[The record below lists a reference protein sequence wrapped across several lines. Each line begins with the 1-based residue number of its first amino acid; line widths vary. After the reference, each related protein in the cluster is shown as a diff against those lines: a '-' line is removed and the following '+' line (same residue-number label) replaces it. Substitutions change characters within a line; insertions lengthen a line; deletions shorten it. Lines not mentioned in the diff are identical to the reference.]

1 MTRRIAVAR
10 LWLEVNCFSPV
21 PTVLEDFQAKEW
33 LRGPETLT
41 TFAGTPTELGAVA
54 AFARAHPDWEV
65 HVLRCAAAEPGG
77 PMDDALFEQFL
88 DELTCDLRAQRWD
101 AVYLSLHGALA
112 TPSRPNP
119 DRDIIAAAR
128 DAVGRTPIG
137 VSFDMHGNF
146 GPEIVRLADVAA
158 GYKTLPH
165 LDMFDAAKRVLN
177 LLVET
182 VEGRIRPVGA
192 LARPGCILHSFN
204 MRTTDGPMKEIE
216 AIARAHAKAP
226 ILDVTPYGGF
236 PYADSPFTGASVMA
250 YADGDR
256 AAAQKAA
263 DAVAAEMKRLA
274 PEFGVV
280 RPDAKAGL
288 AQALALGKGP
298 VAVLE
303 SGDNTYSGGIA
314 DTTGLFA
321 ALVGMNPPA
330 RSVFA
335 YFHDPDLV
343 ARAHAA
349 GAGAALDASLGGRVA
364 PAYGP
369 PVPVRATVA
378 ALTDGVFVSDGPMQR
393 GITVRMGRSA
403 VLRVGRI
410 DVIVTERRQP
420 VNDVAFFALHGID
433 VRQVRLLCVKA
444 KNHFRAAFAPICAA
458 MIEVDTPGPA
468 GIDLSKLPYRFATR
482 AELPPVPSPQRGES
496 EGEGCAR

>member
-1 MTRRIAVAR
+1 MARRIAVAR
-10 LWLEVNCFSPV
+10 LWLEVNSFSPV
-21 PTVLEDFQAKEW
+21 PTVLADFEAKEW
-33 LRGPETLT
+33 LRGPGVLE

-54 AFARAHPDWEV
+54 DFAKKNPDWDV
-65 HVLRCAAAEPGG
+65 HILRCAAAEPGG
-77 PMDDALFEQFL
+77 PMDDALFVQFL
-88 DELTCDLRAQRWD
+88 SEVTADLKAERWD

-119 DRDIIAAAR
+119 DRDIIAATR
-128 DAVGRTPIG
+128 DAVGSAPIG

-146 GPEIVRLADVAA
+146 GPDIVRLADVAA

-165 LDMFDAAKRVLN
+165 LDMYDAAERVLG
-177 LLVET
+177 LLVAT

-192 LARPGCILHSFN
+192 LARPGRILHSFN

-216 AIARAHAKAP
+216 EIARAYTKAP

-236 PYADSPFTGASVMA
+236 PYADSPHTGASVMV

-256 AAAQKAA
+256 AAAQRTA

-280 RPDAKAGL
+280 RPDARAGL
-288 AQALALGKGP
+288 EQALAVGKGP

-321 ALVGMNPPA
+321 ALVEMNPTV

-343 ARAHAA
+343 ARAHQA
-349 GAGAALDASLGGRVA
+349 GVGASLDAALGGRVA
-364 PAYGP
+364 PAFGA
-369 PVPVRATVA
+369 PVSVRATVVK
-378 ALTDGVFVSDGPMQR
+378 LTDGVFVSDGPMQR
-393 GITVRMGRSA
+393 GITVRMGRTA
-403 VLRVGRI
+403 VLRVGQI
-410 DVIVTERRQP
+410 AVIVTERRQP
-420 VNDVAFFALHGID
+420 VNDLAYFDLHGID
-433 VRQVRLLCVKA
+433 VRQIRLLCVKA
-444 KNHFRAAFAPICAA
+444 KNHFRAAFAPVCAA

-468 GIDLSKLPYRFATR
+468 GIDLSKLPYKYAPR
-482 AELPPVPSPQRGES
+482 AELP
-496 EGEGCAR
+496 

>member
-1 MTRRIAVAR
+1 MTKRLAVAR
-10 LWLEVNCFSPV
+10 LWLEVNSFSPV
-21 PTVLEDFQAKEW
+21 PTVLEDFEAKEW
-33 LRGPETLT
+33 VRGADVLK

-54 AFARAHPDWEV
+54 AFAEAHPDWDV
-65 HVLRCAAAEPGG
+65 QMLRCAAAEPGG
-77 PMDDALFEQFL
+77 PMDDALFDRFL
-88 DELTCDLRAQRWD
+88 AEVTGDLKAGRWD

-119 DRDIIAAAR
+119 DRDFIADVR
-128 DAVGRTPIG
+128 GVVGKTPIG

-146 GPEIVRLADVAA
+146 GPDIVRLADVAA

-165 LDMFDAAKRVLN
+165 LDMYDAAERVLS
-177 LLVET
+177 LLVAT

-204 MRTTDGPMKEIE
+204 MRTTDGPMKKIE
-216 AIARAHAKAP
+216 AIARAHTKPP

-236 PYADSPFTGASVMA
+236 PYADSPVTGASVMV
-250 YADGDR
+250 YADGDA
-256 AAAQKAA
+256 AAAQRTA

-274 PEFGVV
+274 PEFDVV

-288 AQALALGKGP
+288 AQALAVGKGP

-321 ALVGMNPPA
+321 ALVEMNPPV

-335 YFHDPDLV
+335 YFHDPELV

-349 GAGAALDASLGGRVA
+349 GVGASLDAPLGGRVA
-364 PAYGP
+364 PVFGA
-369 PVPVRATVA
+369 PVRVQATVVT
-378 ALTDGVFVSDGPMQR
+378 LTDGVYVSDGPMQR
-393 GITVRMGRSA
+393 GITIRMGRTS
-403 VLRVGRI
+403 VLRTGQI

-420 VNDVAFFALHGID
+420 VNDVAYFTLHGID
-433 VRQVRLLCVKA
+433 VREVRLLCVKA

-458 MIEVDTPGPA
+458 VIEIDTPGPA
-468 GIDLSKLPYRFATR
+468 GIDLSKLPYKHAPR
-482 AELPPVPSPQRGES
+482 ADLP
-496 EGEGCAR
+496 

>member
-1 MTRRIAVAR
+1 MKRRIAVAR
-10 LWLEVNCFSPV
+10 LWLEVNSFSPV
-21 PTVLEDFQAKEW
+21 PTVLEDFEVKEW
-33 LRGPETLT
+33 VRGPGVLE

-54 AFARAHPDWEV
+54 DFAKKHPDWDV

-77 PMDDALFEQFL
+77 PMDDALFDQFL
-88 DELTCDLRAQRWD
+88 AEVVAGLKAQRWD

-112 TPSRPNP
+112 TPARPNP

-128 DAVGRTPIG
+128 EAVGSTPIG

-146 GPEIVRLADVAA
+146 GPDIVRLADVAA

-165 LDMFDAAKRVLN
+165 LDMYDAAERVLG
-177 LLVET
+177 LLVAT
-182 VEGRIRPVGA
+182 VEGRIKPVGA

-216 AIARAHAKAP
+216 EIARAHTKAP

-236 PYADSPFTGASVMA
+236 PYADSPHTGASVMV
-250 YADGDR
+250 YADGDK

-274 PEFGVV
+274 PEFGVI
-280 RPDAKAGL
+280 RPHARAGL
-288 AQALALGKGP
+288 EQALAVGRGP

-314 DTTGLFA
+314 DTTGRFA
-321 ALVGMNPPA
+321 ALAEMNPPV

-349 GAGAALDASLGGRVA
+349 GVGASLDAALGGRVA
-364 PAYGP
+364 PSFGA
-369 PVPVRATVA
+369 PVSIRAIVTK
-378 ALTDGVFVSDGPMQR
+378 LTDGVFVSDGPMQR

-403 VLRVGRI
+403 VLRAGQI
-410 DVIVTERRQP
+410 EVIVTERRQP
-420 VNDVAFFALHGID
+420 VNDLAYFALHGID
-433 VRQVRLLCVKA
+433 VREVRLLCVKA
-444 KNHFRAAFAPICAA
+444 KNHFRAAFAPVCAA
-458 MIEVDTPGPA
+458 MVEVDTPGPA
-468 GIDLSKLPYRFATR
+468 GIDLSKLPYKYAPR
-482 AELPPVPSPQRGES
+482 AELP
-496 EGEGCAR
+496 

>member
-1 MTRRIAVAR
+1 MKRIAVAR
-10 LWLEVNCFSPV
+10 LWLEVNSFSPV
-21 PTVLEDFQAKEW
+21 PTVLEDFEAKEW
-33 LRGPETLT
+33 LRGPETLKI
-41 TFAGTPTELGAVA
+41 FAGTPTELGAVA
-54 AFARAHPDWEV
+54 AFAKAHPDWDV

-77 PMDDALFEQFL
+77 PMDDALFDRFL
-88 DELTCDLRAQRWD
+88 AEVTGDLKGQTWD

-112 TPSRPNP
+112 TASRPVP
-119 DRDIIAAAR
+119 DRDLIAAVR
-128 DAVGRTPIG
+128 KVVGKTPVG

-165 LDMFDAAKRVLN
+165 LDMYDAAERVLS
-177 LLVET
+177 LLVAT
-182 VEGRIRPVGA
+182 VEGRIKPVGA

-216 AIARAHAKAP
+216 EIARAHTKAP

-236 PYADSPFTGASVMA
+236 PYADSPFTGASVMV

-256 AAAQKAA
+256 AAAQRAA
-263 DAVAAEMKRLA
+263 EAVAAEMKRLA

-288 AQALALGKGP
+288 EEAFAIGTGP

-321 ALVGMNPPA
+321 ALVAMNPPV

-349 GAGAALDASLGGRVA
+349 GAGATLDAAIGGRVA
-364 PAYGP
+364 PAFGT
-369 PVPVRATVA
+369 PVPVRVRVE

-403 VLRVGRI
+403 VLRTGQI

-420 VNDVAFFALHGID
+420 VNDLAYFALHGID

-444 KNHFRAAFAPICAA
+444 KNHFRAAFAPVCTAI
-458 MIEVDTPGPA
+458 IEVDTPGPA
-468 GIDLSKLPYRFATR
+468 GIDLSKLPYRYAAR
-482 AELPPVPSPQRGES
+482 ADLP
-496 EGEGCAR
+496 

>member
-1 MTRRIAVAR
+1 MRRIAVAR
-10 LWLEVNCFSPV
+10 LWLEVNSFSPV
-21 PTVLEDFQAKEW
+21 PTVLEDFAAKEW
-33 LRGPETLT
+33 LRGPDVLT

-54 AFARAHPDWEV
+54 AFAQAHPDWDV
-65 HVLRCAAAEPGG
+65 QVLRCAAAEPGG
-77 PMDDALFEQFL
+77 PMDDALYDRFVAEVVG
-88 DELTCDLRAQRWD
+88 DLKAGRWD

-112 TPSRPNP
+112 TPARPNP
-119 DRDIIAAAR
+119 DRDFIAAVRA
-128 DAVGRTPIG
+128 AVGPTPIG

-146 GPEIVRLADVAA
+146 GPDIVRLANVAA

-165 LDMFDAAKRVLN
+165 LDMFDAAERVLG
-177 LLVET
+177 LLAAT

-216 AIARAHAKAP
+216 AIARAQTKAP

-236 PYADSPFTGASVMA
+236 PYADSPFTGASVMV
-250 YADGDR
+250 YADGDA

-288 AQALALGKGP
+288 AQALAVGKGP

-321 ALVGMNPPA
+321 ALVEMSPPV

-335 YFHDPDLV
+335 YFHDPALV

-349 GAGAALDASLGGRVA
+349 GVGAALDVSLGGRVA
-364 PAYGP
+364 PVYGA
-369 PVPVRATVA
+369 PVRIAARVAT
-378 ALTDGVFVSDGPMQR
+378 LTDGVFVSDGPMQR

-403 VLRVGRI
+403 VLRVGNI
-410 DVIVTERRQP
+410 DVIITERRQP
-420 VNDVAFFALHGID
+420 VNDVAYFTLHGID
-433 VRQVRLLCVKA
+433 VRAVRLLCVKA
-444 KNHFRAAFAPICAA
+444 KNHFRAAFAPICAEV
-458 MIEVDTPGPA
+458 IEVDTPGPA
-468 GIDLSKLPYRFATR
+468 GIDLSKLPYRYAPR
-482 AELPPVPSPQRGES
+482 AELP
-496 EGEGCAR
+496 

>member
-1 MTRRIAVAR
+1 MARRIAVAR
-10 LWLEVNCFSPV
+10 LWLEVNSFSPV
-21 PTVLEDFQAKEW
+21 PTMLKDFEAKEW
-33 LRGPETLT
+33 FQGTEVLK

-54 AFARAHPDWEV
+54 AFAKAHPDWDV

-77 PMDDALFEQFL
+77 PMDDALFDRLLAEVIA
-88 DELTCDLRAQRWD
+88 DLKGQKWD

-112 TPSRPNP
+112 TPSRPMP
-119 DRDIIAAAR
+119 DRDLIAAVRAV
-128 DAVGRTPIG
+128 VGRTPVG

-165 LDMFDAAKRVLN
+165 LDMYETAERVLN
-177 LLVET
+177 LLIAT
-182 VEGRIRPVGA
+182 VEGRIKPVGA

-204 MRTTDGPMKEIE
+204 MRTTDGPMKELE
-216 AIARAHAKAP
+216 AIARAHTKAP

-236 PYADSPFTGASVMA
+236 PYADSPFTGASVMV
-250 YADGDR
+250 YADGNA

-280 RPDAKAGL
+280 RPDARAGL
-288 AQALALGKGP
+288 EQALAVGKGP

-321 ALVGMNPPA
+321 ALVKMNPPV

-343 ARAHAA
+343 MRAHEA
-349 GAGAALDASLGGRVA
+349 GVGTSLDASLGGRVA
-364 PAYGP
+364 PAFGA
-369 PVPVRATVA
+369 PVSVHATVA
-378 ALTDGVFVSDGPMQR
+378 KLTDGVFVSDGPMQR
-393 GITVRMGRSA
+393 GITVRMGRTA
-403 VLRVGRI
+403 VLRVGQVE
-410 DVIVTERRQP
+410 VIVTERRQP
-420 VNDVAFFALHGID
+420 VNDLAYIALHGID

-444 KNHFRAAFAPICAA
+444 KNHFRAAFTPVCAA
-458 MIEVDTPGPA
+458 IIEVDTPGPA
-468 GIDLSKLPYRFATR
+468 GIDLSKLPYKYAPR
-482 AELPPVPSPQRGES
+482 AELP
-496 EGEGCAR
+496 

>member
-1 MTRRIAVAR
+1 MARRIAVAR
-10 LWLEVNCFSPV
+10 LWLEVNSFSPV
-21 PTVLEDFQAKEW
+21 PTVLEDFAAKEW
-33 LRGPETLT
+33 LRGPETLK

-54 AFARAHPDWEV
+54 AFAKAHPDWEV

-77 PMDDALFEQFL
+77 PMDDALFDRFL
-88 DELTCDLRAQRWD
+88 AEVTGDLKKQKWD

-112 TPSRPNP
+112 TPSRPMP
-119 DRDIIAAAR
+119 DRDLVAAVR
-128 DAVGRTPIG
+128 AVVGTTPIG

-165 LDMFDAAKRVLN
+165 LDMDEAAARVLG
-177 LLVET
+177 LLVAT
-182 VEGRIRPVGA
+182 AEGRIKPVGA

-216 AIARAHAKAP
+216 AVARAHTQAP

-236 PYADSPFTGASVMA
+236 PYADSPVTGASVMV
-250 YADGDR
+250 YADGDA

-288 AQALALGKGP
+288 QQALAVGKGP

-314 DTTGLFA
+314 DTSGLFA
-321 ALVGMNPPA
+321 ALVAMNPPV

-335 YFHDPDLV
+335 YFHDPALV

-349 GAGAALDASLGGRVA
+349 GVGASLDAALGGRVA
-364 PAYGP
+364 PVFGA
-369 PVPVRATVA
+369 PVPVRATVVT
-378 ALTDGVFVSDGPMQR
+378 LTDGVFVSDGPMQR

-403 VLRVGRI
+403 VLRTGQI

-420 VNDVAFFALHGID
+420 VNDLAYFALHGID

-444 KNHFRAAFAPICAA
+444 KNHFRAAFAPVCAA
-458 MIEVDTPGPA
+458 VIEVDTPGPA
-468 GIDLSKLPYRFATR
+468 GIDLSKLPYKYAPR
-482 AELPPVPSPQRGES
+482 AELP
-496 EGEGCAR
+496 

>member
-1 MTRRIAVAR
+1 MKRIAVAR
-10 LWLEVNCFSPV
+10 LWLEVNSFSPV
-21 PTVLEDFQAKEW
+21 PTVLEDFEAKEW
-33 LRGPETLT
+33 LRGPETLKI
-41 TFAGTPTELGAVA
+41 FAGTPTELGAVA
-54 AFARAHPDWEV
+54 AFAKAHPDWDV

-77 PMDDALFEQFL
+77 PMDDALFDRFL
-88 DELTCDLRAQRWD
+88 AEVTGDLTGQTWD

-112 TPSRPNP
+112 TASRPVP
-119 DRDIIAAAR
+119 DRDLIAAVR
-128 DAVGRTPIG
+128 KVVGKTPVG

-165 LDMFDAAKRVLN
+165 LDMYDAAERVLS
-177 LLVET
+177 LLVAT
-182 VEGRIRPVGA
+182 VEGRIKPVGA

-216 AIARAHAKAP
+216 EIARAHTKAP

-236 PYADSPFTGASVMA
+236 PYADSPFTGASVMV

-256 AAAQKAA
+256 AAAQRAA
-263 DAVAAEMKRLA
+263 EAVAAEMKRLA

-288 AQALALGKGP
+288 EEAFAIGTGP

-321 ALVGMNPPA
+321 ALVAMNPPV

-349 GAGAALDASLGGRVA
+349 GAGATLDAAIGGRVA
-364 PAYGP
+364 PAFGT
-369 PVPVRATVA
+369 PVPVRVRVE

-403 VLRVGRI
+403 VLRTGQI

-420 VNDVAFFALHGID
+420 VNDLAYFALHGID

-444 KNHFRAAFAPICAA
+444 KNHFRAAFAPVCTAI
-458 MIEVDTPGPA
+458 IEVDTPGPA
-468 GIDLSKLPYRFATR
+468 GIDLSKLPYRYAAR
-482 AELPPVPSPQRGES
+482 ADLP
-496 EGEGCAR
+496 

>member
-1 MTRRIAVAR
+1 MARRIAVAR
-10 LWLEVNCFSPV
+10 LWLEVNSFSPV

-33 LRGPETLT
+33 LRGPDTLK

-54 AFARAHPDWEV
+54 AFAKAHPDWEV

-77 PMDDALFEQFL
+77 PMDDALFDEFL
-88 DELTCDLRAQRWD
+88 AEVTRDLKTGRWD

-119 DRDIIAAAR
+119 DRDFIAAVRAI
-128 DAVGRTPIG
+128 VGKTPVG

-146 GPEIVRLADVAA
+146 GPDIVRLADVAA

-165 LDMFDAAKRVLN
+165 LDMYDAAERVLG
-177 LLVET
+177 LLVRM
-182 VEGRIRPVGA
+182 VQGGIKPVGA

-216 AIARAHAKAP
+216 EFAKARTKGR

-236 PYADSPFTGASVMA
+236 PYADSPFTGASVMV

-256 AAAQKAA
+256 AAAQAAA
-263 DAVAAEMKRLA
+263 DEVAAEMKRLA

-288 AQALALGKGP
+288 EQALAVGKGP

-321 ALVGMNPPA
+321 ALVAMNPSV

-349 GAGAALDASLGGRVA
+349 GKGATIDAALGGRVA
-364 PAYGP
+364 PVFGA
-369 PVPVRATVA
+369 PVSVRAKVI

-393 GITVRMGRSA
+393 GITIRMGRSA
-403 VLRVGRI
+403 VLRQGNI

-420 VNDVAFFALHGID
+420 VNDLAYFALHGID
-433 VRQVRLLCVKA
+433 VREVRLLCVKA

-458 MIEVDTPGPA
+458 VIEVDTPGPA
-468 GIDLSKLPYRFATR
+468 GIDLSKLPYRYAPR
-482 AELPPVPSPQRGES
+482 AELP
-496 EGEGCAR
+496 

>member
-1 MTRRIAVAR
+1 MARRIAVAR
-10 LWLEVNCFSPV
+10 LWLEVNSFSPV
-21 PTVLEDFQAKEW
+21 PTVLADFEAKEW
-33 LRGPETLT
+33 MRGPEVLR

-54 AFARAHPDWEV
+54 AFADAHPDWDV
-65 HVLRCAAAEPGG
+65 QVLRCAAAEPGG
-77 PMDDALFEQFL
+77 PMDDALFDRFVAEV
-88 DELTCDLRAQRWD
+88 TGDLRAGRWD

-119 DRDIIAAAR
+119 DRDFIAAVR
-128 DAVGRTPIG
+128 ETVGRTPIG

-146 GPEIVRLADVAA
+146 GADIVRLADVAS

-165 LDMFDAAKRVLN
+165 LDMHDAAERVLD
-177 LLVET
+177 LLVAT

-216 AIARAHAKAP
+216 AIARAHTRPP

-236 PYADSPFTGASVMA
+236 PYADSPFTGASVMV
-250 YADGDR
+250 YADGDVD
-256 AAAQKAA
+256 AAQRTA
-263 DAVAAEMKRLA
+263 DAVAAEMRRLA
-274 PEFGVV
+274 PEFAVV
-280 RPDAKAGL
+280 RPHAKAGI
-288 AQALALGKGP
+288 AQALAVGKGP

-321 ALVGMNPPA
+321 ALVEMNPPV

-335 YFHDPDLV
+335 YFHDPELV

-349 GAGAALDASLGGRVA
+349 GVGASLDASLGGRVA
-364 PAYGP
+364 PVFGD
-369 PVPVRATVA
+369 PVPVHATVVS
-378 ALTDGVFVSDGPMQR
+378 LTDGVYVSDGPMQR
-393 GITVRMGRSA
+393 GITIRMGRSA
-403 VLRVGRI
+403 VLRTGQI

-420 VNDVAFFALHGID
+420 VNDVAYFTLHGID
-433 VRQVRLLCVKA
+433 VREVRLLCVKA

-458 MIEVDTPGPA
+458 VIEVDTPGPA
-468 GIDLSKLPYRFATR
+468 GIDLSKLPYRYASR
-482 AELPPVPSPQRGES
+482 AELP
-496 EGEGCAR
+496 

>member
-1 MTRRIAVAR
+1 MTRRLAVAR
-10 LWLEVNCFSPV
+10 LWLEVNSFSPV
-21 PTVLEDFQAKEW
+21 PTVLADFEAKEW
-33 LRGPETLT
+33 LRGPETLK

-54 AFARAHPDWEV
+54 AFARAHADWDV

-77 PMDDALFEQFL
+77 PMDDGLFEAFL
-88 DELTCDLRAQRWD
+88 EELTRDLTGQRWD
-101 AVYLSLHGALA
+101 AVYLSLHGALV
-112 TPSRPNP
+112 TPSRQTP

-128 DAVGRTPIG
+128 AAVGRTPIG

-165 LDMFDAAKRVLN
+165 LDMFEAAERVLS
-177 LLVET
+177 LLVDT
-182 VEGRIRPVGA
+182 VEGRLRPVGA

-216 AIARAHAKAP
+216 AIARARTKAP

-236 PYADSPFTGASVMA
+236 PYADSPYTGASVMV

-256 AAAQKAA
+256 AAAQAAA
-263 DAVAAEMKRLA
+263 DAVASEMKRLA
-274 PEFGVV
+274 PEFAVS

-288 AQALALGKGP
+288 AQALALGSGP

-321 ALVGMNPPA
+321 ALAEMNPPV

-349 GAGAALDASLGGRVA
+349 GIGASLDASLGGRVA
-364 PAYGP
+364 PAFGA
-369 PVPVRATVA
+369 PVSIRAAVA

-393 GITVRMGRSA
+393 GVTVRMGRSA
-403 VLRVGRI
+403 VLRTGNI

-420 VNDVAFFALHGID
+420 VNDLAYFALHGID
-433 VRQVRLLCVKA
+433 VRQMRLICVKA

-458 MIEVDTPGPA
+458 IIEVDTPGPA
-468 GIDLSKLPYRFATR
+468 GIDLSKLPYKYAAR
-482 AELPPVPSPQRGES
+482 AELP
-496 EGEGCAR
+496 

>member
-1 MTRRIAVAR
+1 MVRRIAVAR
-10 LWLEVNCFSPV
+10 LWLEVNSFSPV

-33 LRGPETLT
+33 LRGPETLK

-54 AFARAHPDWEV
+54 AFAAAHPDWDV
-65 HVLRCAAAEPGG
+65 QVLRCAAAEPGG

-88 DELTCDLRAQRWD
+88 SEVASDLKARRWD

-119 DRDIIAAAR
+119 DRDIIAVAR
-128 DAVGRTPIG
+128 EAVGMTPIG

-146 GPEIVRLADVAA
+146 GPDIVGLADVAA

-165 LDMFDAAKRVLN
+165 LDMYDAAERVLS
-177 LLVET
+177 LLVQT
-182 VEGRIRPVGA
+182 VQGRIKPVGA

-216 AIARAHAKAP
+216 AIARAHTKAP

-236 PYADSPFTGASVMA
+236 PYADSPFTGASVMV

-263 DAVAAEMKRLA
+263 DVVAAEMRRLA
-274 PEFGVV
+274 PEFAVV
-280 RPDAKAGL
+280 RPGPKAGL
-288 AQALALGKGP
+288 AQALAAGQGT

-321 ALVGMNPPA
+321 TLVEMNPPV

-343 ARAHAA
+343 ARAHDA
-349 GAGAALDASLGGRVA
+349 GIGASLEVALGGRVA
-364 PAYGP
+364 PVFGA
-369 PVPVRATVA
+369 PVAVRTTVA

-403 VLRVGRI
+403 VLRVGQI
-410 DVIVTERRQP
+410 DVIITERRQP
-420 VNDVAFFALHGID
+420 VNDVAYFALHGID

-458 MIEVDTPGPA
+458 VIEVDTPGPA
-468 GIDLSKLPYRFATR
+468 GIDLSKLPYKYAPR
-482 AELPPVPSPQRGES
+482 AELP
-496 EGEGCAR
+496 